1 MTAQLSQPTHEVRV
15 LYDLKARMR
24 DDIKLSNDVFLPRQ
38 PGRYP
43 TILLR
48 TPYETLHEPHIDW
61 AVWWARRGYAVVLQD
76 CRGRFESEGT
86 FYPYRDDGPDGHDT
100 PASRPSRMK
109 CLDGL
114 ARNRKKLRKRKET
127 IDLRLPR

>member
-1 MTAQLSQPTHEVRV
+1 
-15 LYDLKARMR
+15 MR

-61 AVWWARRGYAVVLQD
+61 AVWWAKRGYAVVIQD

-100 PASRPSRMK
+100 LEWISTPALVRRQDRHQRPLIR
-109 CLDGL
+109 
-114 ARNRKKLRKRKET
+114 R
-127 IDLRLPR
+127 DLPVAAGAATAVRT